1 MRLYLR
7 HDGFGPL
14 GNGAEEHEAAPSS
27 PVFEVRYVLLF
38 CIQFPGDTLMTSI
51 VTNNSAM
58 AALQT
63 LRGISS
69 NLQNTQDAVSSGLRI
84 SKASDN
90 AAYWSIATTMK
101 SDDSAI
107 GAVSDALGLGAAKV
121 DTASTAVTSTLDIVG
136 QIKDKLVT
144 AMEGSVDK
152 GQVQEEI
159 GQLQQQLQSVAQ
171 SASFNGENWVMAA
184 NGGSASVVSS
194 FIRGTNGTVSVSTT
208 SYEFNSGATGNVLFG
223 TQADG
228 SIDTSSGILGTTD
241 TKVGASVF
249 SLDITSMTSG
259 QISSA
264 LNMVQTALNSMT
276 SMGSKLG
283 STLQPH
289 RPADDF
295 RFVAVGLDRIGRW
308 QARRCRHGTGIEQA
322 LCSADAAAAGYPV
335 ALDRQFLHAVDPVA
349 VPLRRRTGV

>member
-1 MRLYLR
+1 
-7 HDGFGPL
+7 
-14 GNGAEEHEAAPSS
+14 
-27 PVFEVRYVLLF
+27 
-38 CIQFPGDTLMTSI
+38 
-51 VTNNSAM
+51 M

-121 DTASTAVTSTLDIVG
+121 DTASTAVSSTIDIVG

-184 NGGSASVVSS
+184 NGDSASVVSS

-208 SYEFNSGATGNVLFG
+208 SYEFDSSATGNVLFG
-223 TQADG
+223 TKADG

-241 TKVGASVF
+241 TKVSASVF
-249 SLDITSMTSG
+249 SLDISNMTSG

-283 STLQPH
+283 SISSRIDLQTNFASSLSDTIESGVGKLVD
-289 RPADDF
+289 ADMEQESSKLSALQTQQQLAIQSLSIANSSTQSILSLF
-295 RFVAVGLDRIGRW
+295 R
-308 QARRCRHGTGIEQA
+308 
-322 LCSADAAAAGYPV
+322 
-335 ALDRQFLHAVDPVA
+335 
-349 VPLRRRTGV
+349 